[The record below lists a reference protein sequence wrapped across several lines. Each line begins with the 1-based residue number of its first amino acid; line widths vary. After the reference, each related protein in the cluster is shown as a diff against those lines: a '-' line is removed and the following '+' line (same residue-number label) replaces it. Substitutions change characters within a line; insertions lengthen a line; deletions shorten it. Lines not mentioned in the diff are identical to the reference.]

1 MCGFSAANIKAN
13 PFPINLSLHRIDPGA
28 KLVKTLPAQQQEVYR
43 HQSAGS
49 GLRELLA
56 SLWRLV
62 LRDDGKIQIAL
73 FPVISPRSRSK
84 QDDFLGIKRRND
96 AIHQGSKLWRSS
108 PENPL
113 FAQLR
118 ASESSPACIE

>member
-56 SLWRLV
+56 SLC
-62 LRDDGKIQIAL
+62 
-73 FPVISPRSRSK
+73 PVISPRSRSK